1 MCGPIT
7 RASVSQA
14 SATVA
19 TMGTWCRGMM
29 DKPFNVGT
37 NGQHQFNR
45 NGLPMRLETGRWRIA
60 HVQGI
65 SE

>member
-1 MCGPIT
+1 M
-7 RASVSQA
+7 V
-14 SATVA
+14 
-19 TMGTWCRGMM
+19 
-29 DKPFNVGT
+29 DKPFKVGT

-60 HVQGI
+60 HVQGV